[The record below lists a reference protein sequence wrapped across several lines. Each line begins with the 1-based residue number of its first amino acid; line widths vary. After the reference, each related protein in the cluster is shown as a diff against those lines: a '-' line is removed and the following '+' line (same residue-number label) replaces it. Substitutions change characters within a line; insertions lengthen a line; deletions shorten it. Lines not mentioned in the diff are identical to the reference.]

1 MQPKLSFEASAMAS
15 FESASAST
23 LPSPGLMRVLPADTV
38 HADLARGVWNGL
50 AFSGLL
56 WAAGIVILF

>member
-1 MQPKLSFEASAMAS
+1 MAS

-56 WAAGIVILF
+56 WAAGIVILV